1 MMQIYYVDGVN
12 PSTCQHTCSTLEE
25 AKKWINEKLGGYT
38 MVDPHA
44 SCSEDVMESS
54 KTAFFA
60 VYDGDPITLNE
71 YGDEVFDEPIYA
83 SSYFY
88 ANE

>member
-1 MMQIYYVDGVN
+1 MMQIYYADGVN

-25 AKKWINEKLGGYT
+25 AKKWINEQTKGRT
-38 MVDPHA
+38 MIDSHA
-44 SCSEDVMESS
+44 PCSDDVMGSS

-60 VYDGDPITLNE
+60 VYDGDPVNFDE
-71 YGDEVFDEPIYA
+71 NGDEVFYEPIYA

>member
-1 MMQIYYVDGVN
+1 MMQIYYADGVN
-12 PSTCQHTCSTLEE
+12 PSTCQHTCSTLKE
-25 AKKWINEKLGGYT
+25 AKKWINEQTKGRT
-38 MVDPHA
+38 MVDSDA
-44 SCSEDVMESS
+44 SCSEDVMNSS

-60 VYDGDPITLNE
+60 VYDGGPLTFNE
-71 YGDEVFDEPIYA
+71 NGDEVLHEPIYA

>member
-1 MMQIYYVDGVN
+1 MMQIYYAAGVN
-12 PSTCQHTCSTLEE
+12 PSPCPPPCSTLEE
-25 AKKWINEKLGGYT
+25 AKKWINEQIGGYT
-38 MVDPHA
+38 MVDPYA
-44 SCSEDVMESS
+44 PCSEDVMESS

-60 VYDGDPITLNE
+60 VYDGDPITFNE
-71 YGDEVFDEPIYA
+71 NGDEVFHEPIYA